1 MMSSS
6 NAAALPIST
15 SSVSKYAEE
24 PPSDVSS
31 EVLLAVDSIFVHF
44 ALIEAKDPLI
54 LESNVDFPMARLL
67 WVYHARPDYPA
78 IEAEVERRLTA
89 RHFKSLETTQ
99 EQADQIE
106 KAPQRDPL
114 WFQGRKLRLT
124 ASVAGAP
131 LQHNSFDKQCKSL
144 MATLIW
150 QKKFV
155 TSAAC
160 QHGIDMEPRARDGYE
175 DFMRKWRDDPS
186 IKVTER
192 GFFVAV
198 TEPWF
203 GYSPDG
209 FVSSIKEP
217 ALTSEQEKA
226 MDDFDP
232 ASQASLDAQRQK
244 PVLPLKQ
251 ARGGTMSTCI
261 DGNDHA
267 DKKWIQEPIFEVFFD
282 NATLEIVPFASIPDD
297 CFARAP
303 KQYGKKVA
311 ASTGPPVDWP
321 SPPVKTTTKGST
333 TGSSSVSKGGCSNLF
348 Q

>member
-6 NAAALPIST
+6 SAAALPISVET
-15 SSVSKYAEE
+15 SMNAEA
-24 PPSDVSS
+24 PPSDVSA
-31 EVLLAVDSIFVHF
+31 EVMLAVDSIFAHF

-54 LESNVDFPMARLL
+54 LESNVDFPLARLL
-67 WVYHARPDYPA
+67 WVYHSRPNYSA

-99 EQADQIE
+99 DQADQIE

-114 WFQGRKLRLT
+114 WFLGRKLRLT
-124 ASVAGAP
+124 ASVAGCPAG
-131 LQHNSFDKQCKSL
+131 HNSFDKQCKSL

-150 QKKFV
+150 NKRFV

-160 QHGIDMEPRARDGYE
+160 QWGIDLEPVARDGYE
-175 DFMRKWRDDPS
+175 DFMRKWRNDPS

-198 TEPWF
+198 AEPWF

-217 ALTSEQEKA
+217 ALTAEQEKA
-226 MDDFDP
+226 MEDFDP
-232 ASQASLDAQRQK
+232 ASQAALDAQRQK

-261 DGNDHA
+261 DGNDHP

-303 KQYGKKVA
+303 KQYGKKTP

-321 SPPVKTTTKGST
+321 SPPVKATKTSTNSSTRSKDGSCM
-333 TGSSSVSKGGCSNLF
+333 SMF